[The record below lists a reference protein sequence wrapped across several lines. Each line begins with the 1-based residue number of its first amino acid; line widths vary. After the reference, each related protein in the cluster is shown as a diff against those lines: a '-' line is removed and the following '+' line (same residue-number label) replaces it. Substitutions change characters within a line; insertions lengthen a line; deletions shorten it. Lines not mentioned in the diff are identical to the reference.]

1 MGAQHLAKHCVGD
14 GAPKGIAGT
23 RAAVIWMCQMVLRVN
38 TAFLLMAQYGGA
50 AVIPLDVIRRDYFS
64 HLTIPKL
71 LQKVLAGQIKLPI
84 VRIEDSQ
91 KAARGV
97 HLQDLADYIDQQRE
111 KALKEVRLLAAE

>member
-1 MGAQHLAKHCVGD
+1 MGAQH

-23 RAAVIWMCQMVLRVN
+23 PAAVLRMCQMVLRVN